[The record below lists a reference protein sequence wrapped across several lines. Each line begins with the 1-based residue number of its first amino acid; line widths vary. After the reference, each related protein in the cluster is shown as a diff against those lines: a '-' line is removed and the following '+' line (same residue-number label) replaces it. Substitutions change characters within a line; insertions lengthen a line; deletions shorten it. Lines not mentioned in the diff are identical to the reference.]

1 MNTAYWLMK
10 SEPGEFSIT
19 DLKNSPGR
27 TASWDGV
34 RNYQARNFMRD
45 QMQIGDRVLF
55 YHSGANRSIVGV
67 AEVVKTGYPD
77 HTAWDRQSKHFDPR
91 STPQKPLWYMVDI
104 RFQEEFPQPIALAR
118 LKTVTGLEN
127 MMLLRKGIRL
137 SIQPVTAQEFKIILS
152 LVAAGIR

>member
-1 MNTAYWLMK
+1 MKAAYWLMK

-55 YHSGANRSIVGV
+55 YHSGAERSIVGV
-67 AEVVKTGYPD
+67 AEIVKTGYPD
-77 HTAWDRQSKHFDPR
+77 PTARDRQSKHFDPR
-91 STPQKPLWYMVDI
+91 STPQKPVWYMVDI

-118 LKTVTGLEN
+118 LKTVAGLEN

-137 SIQPVTAQEFKIILS
+137 SIQPVTAQEFTIILS
-152 LVAAGIR
+152 LVVAGNR

>member
-1 MNTAYWLMK
+1 MK

-55 YHSGANRSIVGV
+55 YHSGANRSLVGV
-67 AEVVKTGYPD
+67 AEVVKTSYPD

-91 STPQKPLWYMVDI
+91 STPKKPVWYMVDI

-118 LKTVTGLEN
+118 LKTVAGLEN

-137 SIQPVTAQEFKIILS
+137 SIQPVSAQEFKIILS
-152 LVAAGIR
+152 LVAAGNR